1 MMNDYAF
8 DSDEP
13 VVSWPPGFVEK
24 YDTLRAKVC
33 KLVESP
39 SATLTQRLN
48 GKFCVTYTLKGQRY
62 YGPPDADR
70 LQAMRLFIDYANGAH
85 EVGAPKWM
93 YSSGGAQA

>member
-13 VVSWPPGFVEK
+13 VVSWPPGFVLK
-24 YDTLRAKVC
+24 YDTLRAKVRE
-33 KLVESP
+33 LVESP

-70 LQAMRLFIDYANGAH
+70 LQAMRLFIDYVNMGH
-85 EVGAPKWM
+85 EIGAPKS
-93 YSSGGAQA
+93 YSNGGAQA